1 MLSETEIEAIG
12 MMIDDTTPTAVD
24 LLRDEMKEETG
35 RARQNVD
42 DTRSQGTLEMIEGT
56 MIDESEAT
64 QEIDHLT
71 TAEMTVIIE
80 EGGLRKGLMTGKTM
94 AILNGESET

>member
-24 LLRDEMKEETG
+24 LLRDEMTEETG

-42 DTRSQGTLEMIEGT
+42 DTMTQGTLETIEGT

-71 TAEMTVIIE
+71 TAAMTVIIE

>member
-1 MLSETEIEAIG
+1 MLSETGIEAIG

-24 LLRDEMKEETG
+24 LLRDEMTEETG

-42 DTRSQGTLEMIEGT
+42 DTMTQGTLEMIEGT

-71 TAEMTVIIE
+71 TAAMTVIIE
-80 EGGLRKGLMTGKTM
+80 EEGLRKGLMTGKTM
-94 AILNGESET
+94 AISNGESET